1 MNSLSIFLS
10 EKYACDALR
19 KLAGEGDDEPLAMR
33 VNQALKCLRPLRSM
47 RNFDTTIIEMM
58 NSCCNL
64 NWTVKERGEAIAE
77 IILTILVLC
86 DESYDRQRFSGA
98 NR

>member
-1 MNSLSIFLS
+1 
-10 EKYACDALR
+10 
-19 KLAGEGDDEPLAMR
+19 
-33 VNQALKCLRPLRSM
+33 M